1 MPNRDMAP
9 MQLVLGRALL
19 DVWSRGLTEDALASL
34 LPGAAPRPGG
44 GGHLPLGL
52 PLDGER
58 ELQPGATLPGG
69 ASLDAGPVSTHEAS
83 ECGVREVEAREIR
96 RKKFLPGHATH
107 CRQATTEVKE
117 HVAP

>member
-1 MPNRDMAP
+1 MPTDMAHVKF
-9 MQLVLGRALL
+9 VLGAALL
-19 DVWSRGLTEDALASL
+19 DVWSRGLTDDALAAL
-34 LPGAAPRPGG
+34 LPGTPTQPGARG
-44 GGHLPLGL
+44 DGALGL

-58 ELQPGATLPGG
+58 QQEPGATLPGG
-69 ASLDAGPVSTHEAS
+69 APLDAGAVSSNQAS

-117 HVAP
+117 RVAP